1 MSSLSVDK
9 EEMANALTEMKNAIE
24 EFREIGTNAF
34 RTETDM
40 LEPMQSYFAERL
52 MIALE
57 CVREWDMEVLIQNL
71 DTFHG
76 DAGTILADL
85 VSTDEAH
92 NVRRVEE
99 ING

>member
-1 MSSLSVDK
+1 MSNLSVDK
-9 EEMANALTEMKNAIE
+9 EEMENALTEMKNAIE
-24 EFREIGTNAF
+24 EFRGIGTNAF
-34 RTETDM
+34 SAETDM
-40 LEPMQSYFAERL
+40 LESMQSYFAERL
-52 MIALE
+52 MIVLE
-57 CVREWDMEVLIQNL
+57 CVREWDMDVLIQNL
-71 DTFHG
+71 DNFHG